1 MNRVAHPV
9 PTLLALAGLGLALG
23 PAGGQSVLAAPANGG
38 PDTAP
43 PRAEAAIAEYYQA
56 LESLELLDVETGSRD
71 ALRRELGAAEDML
84 KQGAAVQAAVALYA
98 IVESPRFTAFED
110 FVEYHNAE
118 YDLAAALAMVGAY
131 DSALG
136 YVERALA
143 RGPESMYFVPGHRLA
158 VDIAVE
164 TRDYQGV
171 LQRVQRATASAALPG
186 DAADEQR
193 YLTAHIA
200 YAAGELDAA
209 EATLS
214 EIGQRSRLRTSAVYL
229 RGVIRVRQGRFQD
242 AAAALCEIATLPD
255 DDAMAFVVD
264 GRYYT
269 VKDLA
274 RLGLGR
280 IAHEQIEYD
289 DAYYHYFQIPDD
301 SDQLPRALFE
311 AAWSMYQ
318 KRDLDAARDLL
329 DELFKSFPGAPQIP
343 EGRLLAGYVAL
354 ADCRFDEAQT
364 YYDNLV
370 LQLQPLVD
378 EIDRIRKNPE
388 RRRQLFDRALERWQ
402 AERADPTRSLA
413 AQAVAAPG
421 ADGADGAGGGA
432 VTPDQILG
440 LLQVD
445 PKFVRLHE
453 AVRGLRQAAV
463 DAPHGVRAWSGLGRR
478 VAETRVRAVTGEA
491 SIEQED
497 AADANAVLEDV
508 RRLREELGRAQAELG
523 QGVRAGTLPEDVA
536 QAERERLRAL
546 GREIAAL
553 EDRAAASARAA
564 DAAIENAAAPSLRGM
579 IRADLGRARQLD
591 QAARSLTGRLDA
603 AADELARQSVE
614 RLYRDMRRILDKAK
628 LGKIDA
634 VIGQKRSLD
643 IQVQDLAAGRYPVE
657 LRGRLWEEGLIGDD
671 EEFWPYDG
679 EYWADEYEGWR

>member
-1 MNRVAHPV
+1 MNRVAHTS
-9 PTLLALAGLGLALG
+9 PTLLALAGVGLVLC
-23 PAGGQSVLAAPANGG
+23 PAGVQRVQAAPA
-38 PDTAP
+38 
-43 PRAEAAIAEYYQA
+43 AEAAITEYYQA
-56 LESLELLDVETGSRD
+56 LESLALLDVETGSRD

-84 KQGAAVQAAVALYA
+84 AQGAAVQAAVALYA

-118 YDLAAALAMVGAY
+118 YDLAAALAQVGAY

-136 YVERALA
+136 YIERALG
-143 RGPESMYFVPGHRLA
+143 RGPGSMYFVPGHRLA
-158 VDIAVE
+158 VDIAAE

-171 LQRVQRATASAALPG
+171 LARVQRATASATLPG
-186 DAADEQR
+186 QAADEQR
-193 YLTAHIA
+193 YLRAHIA
-200 YAAGELDAA
+200 YAAGDLAAA
-209 EATLS
+209 EAALS
-214 EIGQRSRLRTSAVYL
+214 EIGPRSRLRTSAVYL
-229 RGVIRVRQGRFQD
+229 RGVISVRQGRLPE

-280 IAHEQIEYD
+280 IAHEQVEYD

-311 AAWSMYQ
+311 SAWSMYQ
-318 KRDLDAARDLL
+318 KRDLAASRDLL
-329 DELFKSFPGAPQIP
+329 DELFKGFPGAPQIP
-343 EGRLLAGYVAL
+343 EARLLAGYVAL
-354 ADCRFDEAQT
+354 ADCRFDEART
-364 YYDNLV
+364 YYDDLV
-370 LQLQPLVD
+370 VELQPVVD
-378 EIDRIRKNPE
+378 EIDRIRKNPA
-388 RRRQLFDRALERWQ
+388 RRRLLFDGALERWQ
-402 AERADPTRSLA
+402 AERADPTRSVA
-413 AQAVAAPG
+413 AQSVAPAADAGAPDRTG
-421 ADGADGAGGGA
+421 
-432 VTPDQILG
+432 QILA

-445 PKFVRLHE
+445 PRFVRLHD

-463 DAPHGVRAWSGLGRR
+463 DAPHGVQTWSGLGRR
-478 VAETRVRAVTGEA
+478 VAETRVRAVTGDA
-491 SIEQED
+491 TIEQED
-497 AADANAVLEDV
+497 AADANAMLEDV
-508 RRLREELGRAQAELG
+508 RRLRAELGRAQAELDRG
-523 QGVRAGTLPEDVA
+523 ARAGTLPEDVA
-536 QAERERLRAL
+536 RAERQRLRAL

-553 EDRAAASARAA
+553 EKRAVASARAA

-591 QAARSLTGRLDA
+591 QAARSLTRRLDA
-603 AADELARQSVE
+603 AADELARQAVE
-614 RLYRDMRRILDKAK
+614 RLYHDMRRILDKAK

-643 IQVQDLAAGRYPVE
+643 IEVQDLAAGRYPVE

-671 EEFWPYDG
+671 EEFWPYEG